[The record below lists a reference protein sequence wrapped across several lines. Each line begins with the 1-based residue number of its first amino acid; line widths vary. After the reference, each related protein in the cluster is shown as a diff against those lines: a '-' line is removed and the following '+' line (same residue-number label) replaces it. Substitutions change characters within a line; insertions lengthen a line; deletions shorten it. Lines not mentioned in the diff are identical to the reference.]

1 MTRVSRRHEGPFGD
15 QTAITPWPELSPV
28 FHVTAATY
36 RKDTASYWLR
46 QNQTHGVMWK
56 WFFRRPAPIPTEN
69 VIRQRLQAALCL
81 VQEQKE
87 RRIRSTVPTTVERR
101 NRGQE
106 ILPPD
111 EPDATIPCRLLPSL
125 SGGSTLAAA
134 LESILQGKRVS
145 AELFTQLYRGGFVF
159 KDPRGQWRITAMG
172 KELIEKHKLLTPVGC
187 LVAGVT
193 CVAGWN
199 R

>member
-1 MTRVSRRHEGPFGD
+1 
-15 QTAITPWPELSPV
+15 
-28 FHVTAATY
+28 
-36 RKDTASYWLR
+36 
-46 QNQTHGVMWK
+46 MWK
-56 WFFRRPAPIPTEN
+56 WLSQPPLPNPTEN
-69 VIRQRLQAALCL
+69 PERIRQRLQAAQRL
-81 VQEQKE
+81 VQQRKE
-87 RRIRSTVPTTVERR
+87 RTSRSRLPTEERR
-101 NRGQE
+101 NRE

-125 SGGSTLAAA
+125 AGGPTLAAA

-159 KDPRGQWRITAMG
+159 KDPCGQWKITGMG
-172 KELIEKHKLLTPVGC
+172 KELVEKHKLLTPEGC
-187 LVAGVT
+187 LVAGVR